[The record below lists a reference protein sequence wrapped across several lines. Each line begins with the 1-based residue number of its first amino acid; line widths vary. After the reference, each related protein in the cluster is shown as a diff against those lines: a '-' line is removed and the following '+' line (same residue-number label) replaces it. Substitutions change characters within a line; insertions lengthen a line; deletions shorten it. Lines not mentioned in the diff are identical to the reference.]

1 MSPALTALVARAREA
16 VKSGSNLAS
25 ALERAIA
32 AAEADEKFVSSVAVE
47 PAVAIA
53 ALLAALTEKRDF
65 SNFVT
70 IALAEYS
77 EAHGSPTPELIELFA
92 KLQAA
97 FAVNPAVLD
106 DVQKVILKRLRPRR
120 ATAAA

>member
-1 MSPALTALVARAREA
+1 MSPSLAALVVRAREA

-25 ALERAIA
+25 ALERAID
-32 AAEADEKFVSSVAVE
+32 AAEAGEKFVSSVAVE
-47 PAVAIA
+47 PAVALA

-77 EAHGSPTPELIELFA
+77 EAHGAPTPELIEVFA

-97 FAVNPAVLD
+97 HAVNPAVID
-106 DVQKVILKRLRPRR
+106 DVQKVIVKRLRPRR
-120 ATAAA
+120 ATVAA